1 MEWEDAIKKLF
12 EVDPDAKAI
21 VTSGYSNQPVMANFE
36 RYGFKGVLT
45 KPYKLKEL
53 SEAVSKLVGMR
64 L

>member
-12 EVDPDAKAI
+12 EVNPGAKVI

-36 RYGFKGVLT
+36 GYAFKGVLT
-45 KPYKLKEL
+45 KPYKLKVL
-53 SEAVSKLVGMR
+53 SDEVSKLVGMR